1 MDMLTFEQYK
11 KERDSLHV
19 WMDQISKEMDVYPR
33 NEMGLVI
40 EEIRMTD
47 AYKEKKALY
56 QVVFNKLRN
65 LNGKYVKVYKKELAA
80 ERAEKIRKLNEI
92 YYRG

>member
-11 KERDSLHV
+11 KERDFLHL

-40 EEIRMTD
+40 EEIRMSE
-47 AYKEKKALY
+47 AYRAKKALY
-56 QVVFNKLRN
+56 QKAFNKLRD
-65 LNGKYVKVYKKELAA
+65 LNTKYIKVYKKELAV
-80 ERAEKIRKLNEI
+80 ERAEKIRKLNEAN
-92 YYRG
+92 GNV